1 MESEDQLSKSAVE
14 GFLHRLIEIIK
25 VNTVNNDSTEQD
37 YKSFLEIKSDI
48 EVQIEL
54 SKLGLLSPQDLRF
67 YYYNIL
73 KQIKFKRQ
81 ADVDFDEKRLRAV
94 HLSQMS
100 KLRHN
105 KQDLDFLMNKLD
117 NTDLLYGKQ
126 LDDYNPPFF
135 IKIISKQ
142 FVLTLIV
149 LMVSVT
155 YIFFDRLVG
164 LSSIS
169 SDQISM
175 GKSIILSIYLSL
187 IVLLSFLY
195 FQYVIKYKQ
204 YSSKENL
211 TKLYNQGRLLQE
223 EAAELLNSK
232 DHRRYE

>member
-54 SKLGLLSPQDLRF
+54 SKLGLLAPQDLRF